1 METLV
6 GGDDVWVAEER
17 DEELGADIPEAHPL
31 GQGTGGRVGPVWNG
45 GMFGCACGEFGVGS
59 ESLNEN
65 GIG

>member
-31 GQGTGGRVGPVWNG
+31 GQGTGGSVGPVWNG
-45 GMFGCACGEFGVGS
+45 GMFGCACGDPGVGS
-59 ESLNEN
+59 KNLNES